1 MFIHEDN
8 MTWIDKIRAWDYD
21 ITVVFSWLWGVV
33 LYNAERHGPIAYLV
47 ALVVVVLLLLA
58 FPPTRALTK
67 TTVGGIFRMA
77 TVYIQLVASLVTV
90 QLLGFIFRLL
100 LTMFHKARIWV
111 LESIRRFR
119 EAD

>member
-1 MFIHEDN
+1 
-8 MTWIDKIRAWDYD
+8 
-21 ITVVFSWLWGVV
+21 
-33 LYNAERHGPIAYLV
+33 
-47 ALVVVVLLLLA
+47 
-58 FPPTRALTK
+58 
-67 TTVGGIFRMA
+67 MA